1 MQGKCMVDQSKI
13 RTEEDLRDALNGY
26 TDFQIEVY
34 VATFKIPSGKVS
46 TYSRI
51 AKMAGN
57 PKASRAV
64 ANALKHCP
72 FYPTIPAHRVVRSD
86 GSFTGGTKEGADRRI
101 RVKDEGI
108 PIKGGKVKMCD
119 DILF

>member
-1 MQGKCMVDQSKI
+1 MIDQDRIK
-13 RTEEDLRDALNGY
+13 TEKDLREALQGY

-34 VATFKIPSGKVS
+34 VSTFRIPKGKVS

-51 AKMAGN
+51 AKMAGK

-64 ANALKHCP
+64 ASALRNCP

-86 GSFTGGTKEGADRRI
+86 GSFSGGTKDGSARRI
-101 RVKDEGI
+101 RVREEGI
-108 PIKGGKVKMCD
+108 PIQSGKVKLSE
-119 DILF
+119 DILFG

>member
-1 MQGKCMVDQSKI
+1 MIDQGKIK
-13 RTEEDLRDALNGY
+13 TEEDLREALQGY

-34 VATFKIPSGKVS
+34 VATFKIPRGKVS

-64 ANALKHCP
+64 ANALRNCP

-86 GSFTGGTKEGADRRI
+86 GSFTGGTKDGAGRRML
-101 RVKDEGI
+101 VKEEGI
-108 PIKGGKVKMCD
+108 PIQGGKVKISD